1 MEVQRRTQ
9 AERSAS
15 TRAALL
21 AAARPLFA
29 QRGYA
34 DVGTPEIAA
43 AAGMTRGALYHQ
55 FTDKLSLFTAVLE
68 QLEEELVGQ
77 LAEQVAA
84 AAPPDAL
91 AALSAALDGWLDAC
105 RDPALV
111 RIALVDAPTVLGQHA
126 WREIATRYG
135 LGLAVRLLQEA
146 IEVGLIHQQPVE
158 PLAHVLLGA
167 ADEAA
172 LYVAYAAD
180 PDHARD
186 QVKAVLHQLVNGL
199 RTGLDPLPGP
209 LR

>member
-9 AERSAS
+9 AERSAA
-15 TRAALL
+15 TRAALTS
-21 AAARPLFA
+21 AARPLFA
-29 QRGYA
+29 ERGYA

-43 AAGMTRGALYHQ
+43 AAGVTRGALYHQ
-55 FTDKLSLFTAVLE
+55 FTDKLALFTAVLE
-68 QLEEELVGQ
+68 QLEEELVAQ

-111 RIALVDAPTVLGQHA
+111 RIALVDAPTVLGQQA
-126 WREIATRYG
+126 WREIASRYG
-135 LGLAVRLLQEA
+135 LGLTVQLLQGA
-146 IEVGLIHQQPVE
+146 VDAGLIRPQPVE

-172 LYVAYAAD
+172 LYVATATE

-186 QVKAVLHQLVNGL
+186 QVKAVLHQLVSGL
-199 RTGLDPLPGP
+199 RTRPDG
-209 LR
+209 

>member
-9 AERSAS
+9 AQRSAV
-15 TRAALL
+15 TRAALVS
-21 AAARPLFA
+21 AARPLFA
-29 QRGYA
+29 SRGYA

-43 AAGMTRGALYHQ
+43 TAGMTRGALYHQ

-68 QLEEELVGQ
+68 QLEEELVAQ

-111 RIALVDAPTVLGQHA
+111 RIALVDAPTVLGQQA

-135 LGLAVRLLQEA
+135 LGLAVQLLHDAVEA
-146 IEVGLIHQQPVE
+146 QLILPQPVE

-172 LYVAYAAD
+172 LYAASATD
-180 PDHARD
+180 PDQARD
-186 QVKAVLHQLVNGL
+186 QVRAVLHQLVSGL
-199 RTGLDPLPGP
+199 RTEPDA
-209 LR
+209 

>member
-9 AERSAS
+9 AERTAA
-15 TRAALL
+15 TRTALL
-21 AAARPLFA
+21 SAARPLFA

-34 DVGTPEIAA
+34 NVGTPEIAA
-43 AAGMTRGALYHQ
+43 AAGMTRGALYHH
-55 FTDKLSLFTAVLE
+55 FADKLALFTAVLE
-68 QLEEELVGQ
+68 QLEEELVAQ

-84 AAPPDAL
+84 AAPADAL

-111 RIALVDAPTVLGQHA
+111 RIALVDAPTVLGQQA

-135 LGLAVRLLQEA
+135 LGLTVHLLRDAVEA
-146 IEVGLIHQQPVE
+146 GLILPQPIA

-172 LYVAYAAD
+172 LYVASATE
-180 PDHARD
+180 PDDARE
-186 QVKAVLHQLVNGL
+186 QVRAVLHRLVYGL
-199 RTGLDPLPGP
+199 RIEPDA
-209 LR
+209 

>member
-9 AERSAS
+9 AQRSAV
-15 TRAALL
+15 TRAALVS
-21 AAARPLFA
+21 AARPLFA
-29 QRGYA
+29 SRGYA

-68 QLEEELVGQ
+68 QLEEELVAQ

-111 RIALVDAPTVLGQHA
+111 RIALVDAPTVLGQQA

-135 LGLAVRLLQEA
+135 LGLAVQLLHDAVEA
-146 IEVGLIHQQPVE
+146 QLILPQPVE

-172 LYVAYAAD
+172 LYVASATD
-180 PDHARD
+180 PDQARD
-186 QVKAVLHQLVNGL
+186 QAKAVLHQLVSGL
-199 RTGLDPLPGP
+199 RTEPDA
-209 LR
+209 

>member
-9 AERSAS
+9 AERTAA
-15 TRAALL
+15 TRAALVS
-21 AAARPLFA
+21 AARPLFA
-29 QRGYA
+29 ERGYA
-34 DVGTPEIAA
+34 DVSTPEIAA

-68 QLEEELVGQ
+68 QLEEELVAQ
-77 LAEQVAA
+77 LAGQVAA

-111 RIALVDAPTVLGQHA
+111 RIALVDAPTVLGQQA

-135 LGLAVRLLQEA
+135 LGLAVQLLRQAVES
-146 IEVGLIHQQPVE
+146 GLIPEQPVE

-172 LYVAYAAD
+172 LYVASARE

-186 QVKAVLHQLVNGL
+186 QVKAVLHRLVFGL
-199 RTGLDPLPGP
+199 RTGPDA
-209 LR
+209 

>member
-9 AERSAS
+9 AERSAA

-21 AAARPLFA
+21 SAARPLFA
-29 QRGYA
+29 SRGYA
-34 DVGTPEIAA
+34 DVGTPEIAV

-55 FTDKLSLFTAVLE
+55 FADKLALFTAVLE
-68 QLEEELVGQ
+68 QLEEELVAQ
-77 LAEQVAA
+77 LTEQVAA

-111 RIALVDAPTVLGQHA
+111 RIALVDAPTVLGQQA
-126 WREIATRYG
+126 WREIANRYG
-135 LGLAVRLLQEA
+135 LGLTVQLLLEAVDARLILA
-146 IEVGLIHQQPVE
+146 QPVE

-172 LYVAYAAD
+172 LYVASAAE
-180 PDHARD
+180 PDRARE
-186 QVKAVLHQLVNGL
+186 QVRAVLHRLVHGL
-199 RTGLDPLPGP
+199 RTGPDA
-209 LR
+209 

>member
-1 MEVQRRTQ
+1 MKVQRRTQ

-21 AAARPLFA
+21 SAARPLFA
-29 QRGYA
+29 ERGYA
-34 DVGTPEIAA
+34 NVGTPEIAA

-68 QLEEELVGQ
+68 QLEEELVAE
-77 LAEQVAA
+77 LTEQVVA

-91 AALSAALDGWLDAC
+91 AALSAAFDGWLDAC

-111 RIALVDAPTVLGQHA
+111 RIALVDAPTVLGQRV

-135 LGLAVRLLQEA
+135 LGLTVRLLQEA
-146 IEVGLIHQQPVE
+146 VEAGLILQQPVE

-172 LYVAYAAD
+172 LYVAGATD

-186 QVKAVLHQLVNGL
+186 QVKAVLHRLVYGL
-199 RTGLDPLPGP
+199 RKGLDS
-209 LR
+209 

>member
-9 AERSAS
+9 AERSAA
-15 TRAALL
+15 TRAALMN
-21 AAARPLFA
+21 AARPLFA

-34 DVGTPEIAA
+34 GVGTPEIAA
-43 AAGMTRGALYHQ
+43 AAGVTRGALYHQ
-55 FTDKLSLFTAVLE
+55 FTDKLALFTAVLE
-68 QLEEELVGQ
+68 QMEEDLVAQ

-111 RIALVDAPTVLGQHA
+111 RIALVDAPTVLGQQA

-135 LGLAVRLLQEA
+135 LGLTVQLLQGAVEA
-146 IEVGLIHQQPVE
+146 GLILPQPVE

-172 LYVAYAAD
+172 LYVATATE

-186 QVKAVLHQLVNGL
+186 QVKAVLHQLVYGL
-199 RTGLDPLPGP
+199 RTEPDH
-209 LR
+209 

>member
-146 IEVGLIHQQPVE
+146 IEAGLIHQQPVE

-172 LYVAYAAD
+172 LYVATATE
-180 PDHARD
+180 PDHARE
-186 QVKAVLHQLVNGL
+186 QVKAVLHQLVSGL
-199 RTGLDPLPGP
+199 RTRPDG
-209 LR
+209 